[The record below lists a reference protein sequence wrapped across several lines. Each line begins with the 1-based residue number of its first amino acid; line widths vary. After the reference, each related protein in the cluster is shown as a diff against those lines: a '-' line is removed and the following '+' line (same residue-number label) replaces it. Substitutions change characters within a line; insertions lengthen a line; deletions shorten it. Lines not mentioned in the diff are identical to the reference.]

1 MRSLKFIVSS
11 FVFSWLTCYGAPHD
25 AALCVNIVNFSSNTV
40 TFIPSK
46 LSISDVL
53 EKKTLTEFEIPPNRE
68 YLISE
73 KFSNFDQYKI
83 ATHEDVPL
91 RKIEIKVGSILV
103 GIMELFC
110 SKFCPDPFYKLETK
124 ENERG
129 IIVRKKKIRRGGG
142 PTTLEIVEKE
152 H

>member
-1 MRSLKFIVSS
+1 MN
-11 FVFSWLTCYGAPHD
+11 CYGIPHD
-25 AALCVNIVNFSSNTV
+25 AALCVNIVNYSSNTV
-40 TFIPSK
+40 TFIPLK

-53 EKKTLTEFEIPPNRE
+53 EKKLLTEFEIPSNKE

-73 KFSNFDQYKI
+73 KFSNFNQYKI
-83 ATHEDVPL
+83 AKHEDVLL

-103 GIMELFC
+103 GILKLFC

-124 ENERG
+124 ENEMG

-142 PTTLEIVEKE
+142 PTTIEIVENEYRKKKN
-152 H
+152 